1 MYERNAIVIDRYF
14 SSVFGY
20 DKKSNIKNNASNYFE
35 LVGILEKYQEA
46 SEVENNVMDE
56 FEKIATKIKEIQKK
70 QEGLDKKSLKYFENR
85 KNLFLNLDEDEESLK
100 KDFEKLEAEFKNNEL
115 QIKENSDN
123 FVQGIKEFNEK
134 SEIRNKCGRERRIIE
149 SDYQKILNATSENF
163 SNILKDKLK
172 EIKVFLKS
180 EDKEAAKT
188 QMVED
193 ITKNGSKEKVPFD
206 SNVINKAIDTSLYI
220 EEKRAEILLSLFDK
234 TSRLLN
240 EINNDTVKI
249 EKHKKQVKD
258 SKSKLDFLN
267 VISEYIILF
276 LDNERMNTIGGEA
289 EHEKVMLEACNN
301 MENDLSEIQN
311 LYSLL
316 IKEINGKASKKLYN
330 ELYNVEYLNELK
342 EQEVQFEK
350 NISKLNMLGTVI
362 YPDYWRL
369 EGMKKIFDTFK
380 TIMTDSYEVD
390 LSEYEPMD
398 ITFEVNENILG
409 TETDNNDENN
419 ETLETTEDSNMSTDN
434 VVSEEDTENV
444 QDAESV
450 EEQNDKP
457 KEITLKF
464 DTSEEDDSDE
474 EDDDEFHWDIED
486 EEDDVLFA
494 NNDKQKDEEDDD
506 DDDEIQ
512 ESNIEIQNDKDNEDG
527 DDERDKEIDELLGI
541 FDSEDTDFEENS
553 DDDEEDN
560 HILQIEDD
568 EELDDSIFKKDDEE
582 EKIDKKEK
590 PKRKK
595 LFGRRK

>member
-14 SSVFGY
+14 SGVFGY

-56 FEKIATKIKEIQKK
+56 FDKIANRIKEIQKK

-85 KNLFLNLDEDEESLK
+85 KNLFSKLDEDEESLK
-100 KDFEKLEAEFKNNEL
+100 KDFEKLEAEFKNNEML
-115 QIKENSDN
+115 IKENSDN

-134 SEIRNKCGRERRIIE
+134 SEIRNKCGTERRIIE
-149 SDYQKILNATSENF
+149 SDYQKVLNVTTENF
-163 SNILKDKLK
+163 SNILKEKLK
-172 EIKVFLKS
+172 EIKSFIKS
-180 EDKEAAKT
+180 EDKEDAKI
-188 QMVED
+188 QMQES

-206 SNVINKAIDTSLYI
+206 SNVINKAIDTSLFI
-220 EEKRAEILLSLFDK
+220 EEKRAEILLSLYDK

-258 SKSKLDFLN
+258 SKSKLEFLN

-276 LDNERMNTIGGEA
+276 LDNERMNTIGGEE
-289 EHEKVMLEACNN
+289 EHKRVMGEACNN
-301 MENDLSEIQN
+301 LENDLVEIQN

-316 IKEINGKASKKLYN
+316 IKEINGKASKKLYK
-330 ELYNVEYLNELK
+330 ELYNVDYLNELK

-350 NISKLNMLGTVI
+350 NISKLNMVGTVI

-369 EGMKKIFDTFK
+369 EGMKKIYDTFK
-380 TIMTDSYEVD
+380 TIMTDTYEVD

-398 ITFEVNENILG
+398 ITFEVDKNILD
-409 TETDNNDENN
+409 TETDNNEGNN
-419 ETLETTEDSNMSTDN
+419 DISETTENSNQNIENIDN
-434 VVSEEDTENV
+434 EADVDKEENAENTTY
-444 QDAESV
+444 
-450 EEQNDKP
+450 EEQNGKA

-464 DTSEEDDSDE
+464 DTSEEDEEDSN
-474 EDDDEFHWDIED
+474 EDDDEEFHWDIED
-486 EEDDVLFA
+486 EEDEILFA
-494 NNDKQKDEEDDD
+494 NKDSKKESEEDDEED
-506 DDDEIQ
+506 ENQ
-512 ESNIEIQNDKDNEDG
+512 VSNIEIQNDED
-527 DDERDKEIDELLGI
+527 DEDERDKEIDELLGI
-541 FDSEDTDFEENS
+541 FDSEDTDLEEEIYN
-553 DDDEEDN
+553 DDEDN

-568 EELDDSIFKKDDEE
+568 EEIDDSIFKKDEE
-582 EKIDKKEK
+582 EEKKEK

>member
-14 SSVFGY
+14 SGVFGY

-56 FEKIATKIKEIQKK
+56 FDKIANRIKEIQKK

-85 KNLFLNLDEDEESLK
+85 KNLFSKLDEDEESLK
-100 KDFEKLEAEFKNNEL
+100 KDFEKLEAEFKNNEML
-115 QIKENSDN
+115 IKENSDN

-134 SEIRNKCGRERRIIE
+134 SEIRNKCGTERRIIE
-149 SDYQKILNATSENF
+149 SDYQKVLNVTAENF
-163 SNILKDKLK
+163 SNILKEKLK
-172 EIKVFLKS
+172 EIKSFIKS
-180 EDKEAAKT
+180 EDKEDAKI
-188 QMVED
+188 QMQES

-206 SNVINKAIDTSLYI
+206 SNVINKAIDTSLFI
-220 EEKRAEILLSLFDK
+220 EEKRAEILLSLYDK

-258 SKSKLDFLN
+258 SKSKLEFLN

-276 LDNERMNTIGGEA
+276 LDNERMNTIGGEE
-289 EHEKVMLEACNN
+289 EHKRVMGEACNN
-301 MENDLSEIQN
+301 LENDLVEIQN

-316 IKEINGKASKKLYN
+316 IKEINGKASKKLYK
-330 ELYNVEYLNELK
+330 ELYNVDYLNELK

-350 NISKLNMLGTVI
+350 NISKLNMVGTVI

-369 EGMKKIFDTFK
+369 EGMKKIYDTFK
-380 TIMTDSYEVD
+380 TIMTDTYEVD

-398 ITFEVNENILG
+398 ITFEVDKNILD
-409 TETDNNDENN
+409 TETDNNEGNN
-419 ETLETTEDSNMSTDN
+419 DISETTENSNQNIENIDN
-434 VVSEEDTENV
+434 EADVDKEENAENTTY
-444 QDAESV
+444 
-450 EEQNDKP
+450 EEQNGKA

-464 DTSEEDDSDE
+464 DTSEEDEEDSN
-474 EDDDEFHWDIED
+474 EDDDEEFHWDIED
-486 EEDDVLFA
+486 EEDDILFA
-494 NNDKQKDEEDDD
+494 NKDSKKESEEDDEED
-506 DDDEIQ
+506 ENQ
-512 ESNIEIQNDKDNEDG
+512 VSNIEIQNDED
-527 DDERDKEIDELLGI
+527 DEDERDKEIDELLGI
-541 FDSEDTDFEENS
+541 FDSEDTDLEEEIYN
-553 DDDEEDN
+553 DDEDN

-568 EELDDSIFKKDDEE
+568 EEIDDSIFKKDEE
-582 EKIDKKEK
+582 EEEKKEK

>member
-14 SSVFGY
+14 SGVFGY

-56 FEKIATKIKEIQKK
+56 FDKIANRIKEIQKK

-85 KNLFLNLDEDEESLK
+85 KNLFSKLDEDEESLK
-100 KDFEKLEAEFKNNEL
+100 KDFEKLEAEFKNNEML
-115 QIKENSDN
+115 IKENSDN

-134 SEIRNKCGRERRIIE
+134 SEIRNKCGTERRIIE
-149 SDYQKILNATSENF
+149 SDYQKVLNVTTENF
-163 SNILKDKLK
+163 SNILKEKLK
-172 EIKVFLKS
+172 EIKSFIKS
-180 EDKEAAKT
+180 EDKEEAKI
-188 QMVED
+188 QMQES

-206 SNVINKAIDTSLYI
+206 SNVINKAIDTSLFI
-220 EEKRAEILLSLFDK
+220 EEKRAEILLSLYDK

-258 SKSKLDFLN
+258 SKSKLEFLN

-276 LDNERMNTIGGEA
+276 LDNERMNTIGGEE
-289 EHEKVMLEACNN
+289 EHKRVMGEACNN
-301 MENDLSEIQN
+301 LENDLVEIQN

-316 IKEINGKASKKLYN
+316 IKEINGKASKKLYK
-330 ELYNVEYLNELK
+330 ELYNVDYLNELK

-350 NISKLNMLGTVI
+350 NISKLNMVGTVI

-369 EGMKKIFDTFK
+369 EGMKKIYDTFK
-380 TIMTDSYEVD
+380 TIMTDTYEVD

-398 ITFEVNENILG
+398 ITFEVDKNILD
-409 TETDNNDENN
+409 TETDNNEGNN
-419 ETLETTEDSNMSTDN
+419 DISETTENSNQNIENIDN
-434 VVSEEDTENV
+434 EADVDKEENAENTTY
-444 QDAESV
+444 
-450 EEQNDKP
+450 EEQNGKA

-464 DTSEEDDSDE
+464 DTSEEDEEDSN
-474 EDDDEFHWDIED
+474 EDDDEEFHWDIED
-486 EEDDVLFA
+486 EEDEILFA
-494 NNDKQKDEEDDD
+494 NKDSKKESEEDDEED
-506 DDDEIQ
+506 ENQ
-512 ESNIEIQNDKDNEDG
+512 VSNIEIQNDED
-527 DDERDKEIDELLGI
+527 DEDERDKEIDELLGI
-541 FDSEDTDFEENS
+541 FDSEDTDLEEEIYN
-553 DDDEEDN
+553 DDEDN

-568 EELDDSIFKKDDEE
+568 EEIDDSIFKKDEE
-582 EKIDKKEK
+582 EEEKKEK

>member
-14 SSVFGY
+14 SGVFGY

-56 FEKIATKIKEIQKK
+56 FDKIANRIKEIQKK

-85 KNLFLNLDEDEESLK
+85 KNLFSKLDEDEESLK
-100 KDFEKLEAEFKNNEL
+100 KDFEKLEAEFKNNEML
-115 QIKENSDN
+115 IKENSDN

-134 SEIRNKCGRERRIIE
+134 SEIRNKCGTERRIIE
-149 SDYQKILNATSENF
+149 SDYQKVLNVTTENF
-163 SNILKDKLK
+163 SNILKEKLK
-172 EIKVFLKS
+172 EIKSFIKS
-180 EDKEAAKT
+180 EDKEDAKI
-188 QMVED
+188 QMQES

-206 SNVINKAIDTSLYI
+206 SNVINKAIDTSLFI
-220 EEKRAEILLSLFDK
+220 EEKRAEILLSLYDK

-258 SKSKLDFLN
+258 SKSKLEFLN

-276 LDNERMNTIGGEA
+276 LDNERMNTIGGEE
-289 EHEKVMLEACNN
+289 EHKRVMGEACNN
-301 MENDLSEIQN
+301 LENDLVEIQN

-316 IKEINGKASKKLYN
+316 IKEINGKASKKLYK
-330 ELYNVEYLNELK
+330 ELYNVDYLNELK

-350 NISKLNMLGTVI
+350 NISKLNMVGTVI

-369 EGMKKIFDTFK
+369 EGMKKIYDTFK
-380 TIMTDSYEVD
+380 TIMTDTYEVD

-398 ITFEVNENILG
+398 ITFEVDKNILD
-409 TETDNNDENN
+409 TETDNNEGNN
-419 ETLETTEDSNMSTDN
+419 DISETTENSNQNIENIDN
-434 VVSEEDTENV
+434 EADVDKEENAENTTY
-444 QDAESV
+444 
-450 EEQNDKP
+450 EEQNGKA

-464 DTSEEDDSDE
+464 DTSEEDEEDSN
-474 EDDDEFHWDIED
+474 EDDDEEFHWDIED
-486 EEDDVLFA
+486 EEDDILFA
-494 NNDKQKDEEDDD
+494 NKDSKKESEEDDEED
-506 DDDEIQ
+506 ENQ
-512 ESNIEIQNDKDNEDG
+512 VSNIEIQNDED
-527 DDERDKEIDELLGI
+527 DEDERDKEIDELLGI
-541 FDSEDTDFEENS
+541 FDSEDTDLEEEIYN
-553 DDDEEDN
+553 DDEDN

-568 EELDDSIFKKDDEE
+568 EEIDDSIFKKDEE
-582 EKIDKKEK
+582 EEEKKEK

>member
-14 SSVFGY
+14 SGVFGY

-56 FEKIATKIKEIQKK
+56 FDKIANRIKEIQKK

-85 KNLFLNLDEDEESLK
+85 KNLFSKLDEDEESLK
-100 KDFEKLEAEFKNNEL
+100 KDFEKLEAEFKNNEML
-115 QIKENSDN
+115 IKENSDN

-134 SEIRNKCGRERRIIE
+134 SEIRNKCGTERRIIE
-149 SDYQKILNATSENF
+149 SDYQKVLNVTTENF
-163 SNILKDKLK
+163 SNILKEKLK
-172 EIKVFLKS
+172 EIKSFIKS
-180 EDKEAAKT
+180 EDKEDAKI
-188 QMVED
+188 QMQES

-206 SNVINKAIDTSLYI
+206 SNVINKAIDTSLFI
-220 EEKRAEILLSLFDK
+220 EEKRAEILLSLYDK

-258 SKSKLDFLN
+258 SKSKLEFLN

-276 LDNERMNTIGGEA
+276 LDNERMNTIGGEE
-289 EHEKVMLEACNN
+289 EHKRVMGEACNN
-301 MENDLSEIQN
+301 LENDLVEIQN

-316 IKEINGKASKKLYN
+316 IKEINGKASKKLYK
-330 ELYNVEYLNELK
+330 ELYNVDYLNELK

-350 NISKLNMLGTVI
+350 NISKLNMVGTVI

-369 EGMKKIFDTFK
+369 EGMKKIYDTFK
-380 TIMTDSYEVD
+380 TIMTDTYEVD

-398 ITFEVNENILG
+398 ITFEVDKNILD
-409 TETDNNDENN
+409 TETDNNEGNN
-419 ETLETTEDSNMSTDN
+419 DISETTENSNQNIENIDN
-434 VVSEEDTENV
+434 EADVDKEENAENTTY
-444 QDAESV
+444 
-450 EEQNDKP
+450 EEQNGKA

-464 DTSEEDDSDE
+464 DTSEEDEEDSN
-474 EDDDEFHWDIED
+474 EDDDEEFHWDIED
-486 EEDDVLFA
+486 EEDEILFA
-494 NNDKQKDEEDDD
+494 NKDSKKESEEDDEED
-506 DDDEIQ
+506 ENQ
-512 ESNIEIQNDKDNEDG
+512 VSNIEIQNDED
-527 DDERDKEIDELLGI
+527 DEDERDKEIDELLGI
-541 FDSEDTDFEENS
+541 FDSEDTDLEEEIYN
-553 DDDEEDN
+553 DDEDN

-568 EELDDSIFKKDDEE
+568 EEIDDSIFKKDEE
-582 EKIDKKEK
+582 EEEKKEK

>member
-14 SSVFGY
+14 SGVFGY

-56 FEKIATKIKEIQKK
+56 FDKIANRIKEIQKK

-85 KNLFLNLDEDEESLK
+85 KNLFSKLDEDEESLK
-100 KDFEKLEAEFKNNEL
+100 KDFEKLEAEFKNNEML
-115 QIKENSDN
+115 IKENSDN

-134 SEIRNKCGRERRIIE
+134 SEIRNKCGTERRIIE
-149 SDYQKILNATSENF
+149 SDYQKVLNVTTENF
-163 SNILKDKLK
+163 SNILKEKLK
-172 EIKVFLKS
+172 EIKSFIKS
-180 EDKEAAKT
+180 EDKEDAKI
-188 QMVED
+188 QMQES

-206 SNVINKAIDTSLYI
+206 SNVINKAIDTSLFI
-220 EEKRAEILLSLFDK
+220 EEKRAEILLSLYDK

-258 SKSKLDFLN
+258 SKSKLEFLN

-276 LDNERMNTIGGEA
+276 LDNERMNTIGGEE
-289 EHEKVMLEACNN
+289 EHKRVMGEACNN
-301 MENDLSEIQN
+301 LENDLVEIQN

-316 IKEINGKASKKLYN
+316 IKEINGKASKKLYK
-330 ELYNVEYLNELK
+330 ELYNVDYLNELK

-350 NISKLNMLGTVI
+350 NISKLNMVGTVI

-369 EGMKKIFDTFK
+369 EGMKKIYDTFK
-380 TIMTDSYEVD
+380 TIMTDTYEVD

-398 ITFEVNENILG
+398 ITFEVDKNILD
-409 TETDNNDENN
+409 TETDNNEGNN
-419 ETLETTEDSNMSTDN
+419 DISETTENSNQNIENIDN
-434 VVSEEDTENV
+434 EADVDKEENAENTTY
-444 QDAESV
+444 
-450 EEQNDKP
+450 EEQNGKA

-464 DTSEEDDSDE
+464 DTSEEDEEDSN
-474 EDDDEFHWDIED
+474 EDDDEEFHWDIED
-486 EEDDVLFA
+486 EEDDILFA
-494 NNDKQKDEEDDD
+494 NKDSKKESEEDDEED
-506 DDDEIQ
+506 ENQ
-512 ESNIEIQNDKDNEDG
+512 VSNIEIQNDED
-527 DDERDKEIDELLGI
+527 DEDERDKEIDELLGI
-541 FDSEDTDFEENS
+541 FDSEDTDLEEEIYN
-553 DDDEEDN
+553 DDEDN

-568 EELDDSIFKKDDEE
+568 EEIDDRIFKKDEE
-582 EKIDKKEK
+582 EEEKKEK

>member
-14 SSVFGY
+14 SGVFGY

-56 FEKIATKIKEIQKK
+56 FDKIANRIKEIQKK

-85 KNLFLNLDEDEESLK
+85 KNLFSKLDEDEESLK
-100 KDFEKLEAEFKNNEL
+100 KDFEKLEAEFKNNEML
-115 QIKENSDN
+115 IKENSDN

-134 SEIRNKCGRERRIIE
+134 SEIRNKCGTERRIIE
-149 SDYQKILNATSENF
+149 SDYQKVLNVTTENF
-163 SNILKDKLK
+163 SNILKEKLK
-172 EIKVFLKS
+172 EIKSFIKS
-180 EDKEAAKT
+180 EDKEDAKI
-188 QMVED
+188 QMQES

-206 SNVINKAIDTSLYI
+206 SNVINKAIDTSLFI
-220 EEKRAEILLSLFDK
+220 EEKRAEILLSLYDK

-258 SKSKLDFLN
+258 SKSKLEFLN

-301 MENDLSEIQN
+301 MENDLVEIQN

-316 IKEINGKASKKLYN
+316 IKEINGKASKKLYK
-330 ELYNVEYLNELK
+330 ELYNVDYLNELK

-350 NISKLNMLGTVI
+350 NISKLNMVGTVI

-380 TIMTDSYEVD
+380 TIMTDTYEVD

-398 ITFEVNENILG
+398 ITFEVDKNILD
-409 TETDNNDENN
+409 TETDNNEGNN
-419 ETLETTEDSNMSTDN
+419 DISETTEENSNQNIENIDN
-434 VVSEEDTENV
+434 EADVDKEKNAENTTY
-444 QDAESV
+444 
-450 EEQNDKP
+450 EEQNGKA

-464 DTSEEDDSDE
+464 DTSEEDEEDSN
-474 EDDDEFHWDIED
+474 EDDDEEFHWDIED
-486 EEDDVLFA
+486 EEDEILFA
-494 NNDKQKDEEDDD
+494 NKDSKKESEEDDEED
-506 DDDEIQ
+506 ENQ
-512 ESNIEIQNDKDNEDG
+512 VSNIEIQNDED
-527 DDERDKEIDELLGI
+527 DDEERDKEIDELLGI
-541 FDSEDTDFEENS
+541 FDSEDTDLEEEIYN
-553 DDDEEDN
+553 DDEDN

-568 EELDDSIFKKDDEE
+568 EEIDDSIFKKDEE
-582 EKIDKKEK
+582 EEKKEK